1 MRGKGSPGVFTK
13 ILRKTP
19 ISDMYVGNF
28 FDVSKIL
35 ISTQIVPNL
44 LIDAKMYTCICRSPF
59 YYYNI
64 ISKSLGFIYDSKR
77 SSKPYC
83 SFYLKLNL
91 EAIVWIKERYSTKS

>member
-1 MRGKGSPGVFTK
+1 
-13 ILRKTP
+13 
-19 ISDMYVGNF
+19 MYVGNF

-35 ISTQIVPNL
+35 ISTQNVPNL
-44 LIDAKMYTCICRSPF
+44 LIDAKMYICRSPI

-91 EAIVWIKERYSTKS
+91 EAIVWIKNVIRLNLKTLRCKLYTELSF